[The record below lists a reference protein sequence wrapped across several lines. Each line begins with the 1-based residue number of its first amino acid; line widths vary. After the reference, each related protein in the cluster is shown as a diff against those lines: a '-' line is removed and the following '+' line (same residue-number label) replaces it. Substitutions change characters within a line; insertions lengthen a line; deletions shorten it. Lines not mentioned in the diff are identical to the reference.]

1 MSSVHILAIAGTF
14 MGGVA
19 ALARELGHTVSGSDQ
34 AIYPPMSTQLEQLG
48 IALDQGYR
56 ADSVPA
62 GTDDVVI
69 GNALS
74 RGNAAVEA
82 VLDAGQRYI
91 SGAQWLSEQVL
102 PGRDTLAVAGTH
114 GKTTTTT
121 ILTWLL
127 ESAGRSPGFLIGGVA
142 EDFGVSARL
151 GQGRE
156 FVVEADEY
164 DTAFF
169 DKRSKF
175 VHYRPL
181 VAILNNLE
189 YDHADI
195 FPDVAAI
202 QRQFHHLVRTVPAR
216 GRLIVNGEDPHLAE
230 VLAMGCWTP
239 VERFGFDPSLE
250 WHAELLAA
258 DGSAFRVHHRGQ
270 AMGDVHWSLLGRHN
284 VLNGLAALAAA
295 HAVGVAPADVIPA
308 LARFR
313 SVKRRMEV
321 IGRHDGITIYDDFAH
336 HPTAIA
342 TTLEGLRAKVGDAR
356 IVVAMEPRSNS
367 MRLGAHAQALAPS
380 LALAD
385 EVVFLHRPELAWD
398 GSRGD
403 RRSARR
409 SARGAR
415 YRRAAGAVAGQRAQ
429 RRPRGVHVQWGLR
442 RRTAPLPRRAA
453 GPMSSDTSLPL
464 FPLHTTLVPGAAV
477 GLRVF
482 ERRYLDLVR
491 DSGRS
496 GEGFGVCLILDG
508 QEVGAPATPAAYG
521 VQVRIEDF
529 DVGADGVLQL
539 RLRGTRRFHVE
550 RTRVRDN
557 GLVVADVRW
566 CDEDPDDELRPQH
579 ALLATVLGH
588 IIEQAGEA
596 YAPANPALLDQASW
610 VGWRL
615 AELLPLSEQQR
626 LQLLQMDDPHQRL
639 QQLLGW
645 MP

>member
-1 MSSVHILAIAGTF
+1 MSNVHILGIAGTF

-19 ALARELGHTVSGSDQ
+19 ALARELGCTVSGSDQ

-56 ADSVPA
+56 ADSVPP
-62 GTDDVVI
+62 GSDCVVV

-82 VLDAGQRYI
+82 VLDSGQRYI
-91 SGAQWLSEQVL
+91 SGAQWLAEQVL
-102 PGRDTLAVAGTH
+102 PGRDTVAVAGTH

-127 ESAGRSPGFLIGGVA
+127 ESAGRAPGFLIGGVA

-151 GQGRE
+151 GSGAA

-195 FPDVAAI
+195 FPDIAAI

-216 GRLIVNGEDPHLAE
+216 GRLIVNGEDARLAE

-239 VERFGFDPSLE
+239 VERFGFDPALE
-250 WHAELLAA
+250 WRAELLAA
-258 DGSAFRVHHRGQ
+258 DGSHFAVHHRGQ
-270 AMGDVHWSLLGRHN
+270 RIGEVQWALLGRHN

-295 HAVGVAPADVIPA
+295 HALGVELSRVMSA

-313 SVKRRMEV
+313 SVKRRLEV
-321 IGRHDGITIYDDFAH
+321 IGEAGGVTIYDDFAH

-342 TTLEGLRAKVGDAR
+342 TTLEGLRAKVGLAR

-367 MRLGAHAQALAPS
+367 MRLGAHADALAPS

-398 GSRGD
+398 AAAVVQGVRGH
-403 RRSARR
+403 AL
-409 SARGAR
+409 
-415 YRRAAGAVAGQRAQ
+415 AVA
-429 RRPRGVHVQWGLR
+429 
-442 RRTAPLPRRAA
+442 
-453 GPMSSDTSLPL
+453 DT
-464 FPLHTTLVPGAAV
+464 
-477 GLRVF
+477 
-482 ERRYLDLVR
+482 D
-491 DSGRS
+491 
-496 GEGFGVCLILDG
+496 
-508 QEVGAPATPAAYG
+508 
-521 VQVRIEDF
+521 
-529 DVGADGVLQL
+529 
-539 RLRGTRRFHVE
+539 
-550 RTRVRDN
+550 
-557 GLVVADVRW
+557 
-566 CDEDPDDELRPQH
+566 
-579 ALLATVLGH
+579 ALLAQL
-588 IIEQAGEA
+588 QALARPGDHVVFMSNGGFDA
-596 YAPANPALLDQASW
+596 APRRFFAALQ
-610 VGWRL
+610 GR
-615 AELLPLSEQQR
+615 
-626 LQLLQMDDPHQRL
+626 
-639 QQLLGW
+639 
-645 MP
+645 

>member
-1 MSSVHILAIAGTF
+1 MSTIHILGIAGTF

-19 ALARELGHTVSGSDQ
+19 ALARELGHTVHGSDQ

-48 IALDQGYR
+48 IALDPGYR
-56 ADSVPA
+56 ADSVSGDCDA
-62 GTDDVVI
+62 VI
-69 GNALS
+69 VGNALS
-74 RGNAAVEA
+74 RGNPAVEA

-127 ESAGRSPGFLIGGVA
+127 QAAGREPGFLIGGVA

-202 QRQFHHLVRTVPAR
+202 QRQFHHLIRTVPAR
-216 GRLIVNGEDPHLAE
+216 GRLIVNGEDAYLAE

-239 VERFGFDPSLE
+239 VERFGFDASLE
-250 WHAELLAA
+250 WHAELINA
-258 DGSAFRVHHRGQ
+258 DGSAFVVHHRGQ
-270 AMGDVHWSLLGRHN
+270 RVGEVRWPLLGRHN

-295 HAVGVAPADVIPA
+295 HAVGVELATVIPA

-313 SVKRRMEV
+313 SVKRRLEV
-321 IGRHDGITIYDDFAH
+321 IGQSHDITVYDDFAH
-336 HPTAIA
+336 HPTAIH

-385 EVVFLHRPELAWD
+385 AVVFLHRPELAWD
-398 GSRGD
+398 TAGVIAAVRGQ
-403 RRSARR
+403 AH
-409 SARGAR
+409 
-415 YRRAAGAVAGQRAQ
+415 AVA
-429 RRPRGVHVQWGLR
+429 
-442 RRTAPLPRRAA
+442 
-453 GPMSSDTSLPL
+453 DT
-464 FPLHTTLVPGAAV
+464 
-477 GLRVF
+477 
-482 ERRYLDLVR
+482 D
-491 DSGRS
+491 
-496 GEGFGVCLILDG
+496 
-508 QEVGAPATPAAYG
+508 
-521 VQVRIEDF
+521 
-529 DVGADGVLQL
+529 
-539 RLRGTRRFHVE
+539 
-550 RTRVRDN
+550 
-557 GLVVADVRW
+557 
-566 CDEDPDDELRPQH
+566 
-579 ALLATVLGH
+579 ALLAQLGDIARPGDH
-588 IIEQAGEA
+588 VVFMSNGGFDG
-596 YAPANPALLDQASW
+596 AP
-610 VGWRL
+610 RRFL
-615 AELLPLSEQQR
+615 AQ
-626 LQLLQMDDPHQRL
+626 L
-639 QQLLGW
+639 QQG
-645 MP
+645 